1 MKHHVRW
8 FRDGLKASR
17 DWFRVM
23 FPTADDHRYIGRE
36 TYGWFFASG
45 KHHGLASK
53 HEWRRGAALKFAAAA
68 GMAEGERPAR

>member
-36 TYGWFFASG
+36 TYGWFFAKG

-53 HEWRRGAALKFAAAA
+53 HE
-68 GMAEGERPAR
+68 